1 VTRARSIL
9 AVAATLISVL
19 VLAAPAGAAGAVA
32 VTTTGAGLYVT
43 GAGFGHGVGMSQ
55 YGAAGYALHGSTY
68 QQILQRYYAQ
78 TTLANVN
85 PNRSVTVLLKAKG
98 AAAFAGATVIK
109 GSATKL
115 SSATDYSVLASG
127 PKLKLISGGRTI
139 GIFDSPLQVSGPAPL
154 KLIGTGTYRGSL
166 VFRASTGGGV
176 MTVNSLGLDSY
187 VRGVVP
193 VEMPSSWPQQALDA
207 QAVAARTYAI
217 AAGVGNPAFSLYA
230 DTRSQMYEGVT
241 AETPSTNAAVAATRG
256 LVVDYDNAPVV
267 TYFFASSG
275 GETESVQNVW
285 GSLTP
290 EAWLVSEPDPYDTAE
305 NNPYHHWNMDLKLNT
320 ADSKLGKLVDGSLE
334 GINVVKRGVSPRV
347 IQAQVVGSEGS
358 TTVSGATL
366 QSDLGT
372 PSTWMSFTTVSAQGI
387 RTTSTVAAAAT
398 PPAASTPAMAN
409 PSAISTATTATPAP
423 PPSGGV
429 ALLRGHLL
437 AGQTYAVTG
446 TIFPA
451 APGTTVTAQF
461 QTGHHWKTVGSGAQ
475 DTGGSYSV
483 TVPAAGIYRV
493 LYSGIVGPSVKVR

>member
-1 VTRARSIL
+1 M
-9 AVAATLISVL
+9 
-19 VLAAPAGAAGAVA
+19 AAPAGAAGAVA
-32 VTTTGAGLYVT
+32 VSTTAAGLYVT

-78 TTLANVN
+78 TTLGNVN
-85 PNRSVTVLLKAKG
+85 PNRTVTVLLKAAG
-98 AAAFAGATVIK
+98 AAAFTDATDIK

-115 SSATDYSVLASG
+115 SGTTNYSVLVAG
-127 PKLKLISGGRTI
+127 AKLKLISGGRTI
-139 GIFDSPLQVSGPAPL
+139 GIFKSPLQVSGPAPL

-166 VFRASTGGGV
+166 VFRASSGGGV

-217 AAGVGNPAFSLYA
+217 SAEVGNPAFNLYA
-230 DTRSQMYEGVT
+230 DTRSQMYEGVS
-241 AETPSTNAAVAATRG
+241 AETPSTNAAVSATRG
-256 LVVDYDNAPVV
+256 LVVEYDNAPVV

-275 GETESVQNVW
+275 GQTESVQNVW
-285 GSLTP
+285 AGVTP
-290 EAWLVSEPDPYDTAE
+290 EAWLVSQPDPYDTAE
-305 NNPYHHWNMDLKLNT
+305 NNPYHRWNMDLKLNT
-320 ADSKLGKLVDGSLE
+320 AGSKLGKLVDGSLE
-334 GINVVKRGVSPRV
+334 GINVIRRGVSPRV

-387 RTTSTVAAAAT
+387 QTTSTAPATTPAAAA
-398 PPAASTPAMAN
+398 PAVTN

-429 ALLRGHLL
+429 ALVRGHLL
-437 AGQTYAVTG
+437 AGQSYAVTG
-446 TIFPA
+446 RIFPA
-451 APGTTVTAQF
+451 APGSTVTAQY
-461 QTGHHWKTVGSGAQ
+461 QAGYHWKTVGSAAQ
-475 DTGGSYSV
+475 DADGGYSI
-483 TVPAAGIYRV
+483 TVPDAGIYRV
-493 LYSGIVGPSVKVR
+493 LYTGIVGPSVRVR